1 LNNICITDT
10 ISIETTD
17 PYGSLHRKIKE
28 EMTKIKKANQKLPF
42 YITSLLNSA
51 KPADRDNIIRS
62 LSNNGWT
69 LSAISRSVEL
79 SRERVRQICETPI
92 DGPMPPDFTNPTP
105 PMYPAKVER
114 EFVEPSPEIL
124 ARLLELKPMAMQVR
138 SHATR
143 FRAEAEEYTQLIAK
157 AHLEDGVTLYR
168 LAKRMGVTHS
178 ALRFRLARYGYKT
191 SEKGQSRVYTPINPK
206 NRHSR

>member
-124 ARLLELKPMAMQVR
+124 EYIGNGTSLLGCGDGSVGL
-138 SHATR
+138 ATGT
-143 FRAEAEEYTQLIAK
+143 ATTYTNWQYGSVFL
-157 AHLEDGVTLYR
+157 TN
-168 LAKRMGVTHS
+168 
-178 ALRFRLARYGYKT
+178 RYNW
-191 SEKGQSRVYTPINPK
+191 QSNPYCSLTIRVIE
-206 NRHSR
+206 